1 MAFNQIVKTL
11 QKLNKHGS
19 CIIRNKELLV
29 LHNNNV
35 KFFNDREHMGGEYL
49 SKLKNNKVHI
59 MTEAQLE
66 ELHINQY
73 NNISEFEDYMIDL
86 ENQWKTNKTDI
97 NRFWY
102 GMS

>member
-19 CIIRNKELLV
+19 CIIRNKELLN

-59 MTEAQLE
+59 MTETQIE
-66 ELHINQY
+66 ELHIKQY
-73 NNISEFEDYMIDL
+73 VHISEFEEHMAEL
-86 ENQWKTNKTDI
+86 EKQWESNKLDI

-102 GMS
+102 GLS